1 MSDNLSTGRRALI
14 VDDHPI
20 ITDGLS
26 TALIVMRVFDAVDKE
41 HSLASAVHRL
51 QGARPYDLVML
62 DLHLGDAHGLE
73 AMQLVRE
80 RCPDMPVVIFSGDD
94 SSATVAE
101 AFEYGVQGYISKN
114 SSMSVVINAIHIV
127 LGGGIYIPPQ
137 AVRMLGFAPQAAAG
151 TAGARPGRMP
161 ELSPRQREV
170 LACALQGLTNKLIG
184 QRLDMAAGTVKAHL
198 NTVYRLFEVTSR
210 AQLILRARDLGL
222 L

>member
-1 MSDNLSTGRRALI
+1 MTDNLPTGRRVLI

-20 ITDGLS
+20 ITDALS
-26 TALIVMRVFDAVDKE
+26 TALLVMRVFDAVDKE
-41 HSLASAVHRL
+41 NSLASAAKRL

-62 DLHLGDAHGLE
+62 DLHLGDARGLE
-73 AMQLVRE
+73 GMQQVRE

-101 AFEYGVQGYISKN
+101 AFEHGVQGYISKN
-114 SSMSVVINAIHIV
+114 SPMSVVINAIRIV

-137 AVRMLGFAPQAAAG
+137 AVRMLGFDPQAATGVA
-151 TAGARPGRMP
+151 AAKPPRLP

-170 LACALQGLTNKLIG
+170 LACVLQGLTNKHIG

-198 NTVYRLFEVTSR
+198 NTVYRMFEVTSR